1 MPEEDYLGRA
11 SAIIKPIY
19 FFEEAEGENKMLLGG
34 KGAGLAEMTRLGLP
48 VPPGFIITT
57 EICEKFYE
65 AGRRLPDGL
74 LDEVRKS
81 ITRLEELTGKRF
93 GDHENPLV
101 VSVRSGAPVSMPGM
115 MDTILNLGL
124 NDDTVEGLAK
134 QSGNPQFAWDTY
146 RLFIQMFGKIV
157 IGIDSRKFDG
167 TVAGKD
173 HDEDNDDLS
182 DLKVLKSIVLSSKSI
197 YQDKGKEFPADP
209 YKQLELAIE
218 AVFRSWM
225 GKRAVEYRK
234 QYNITQEMA
243 NGTAVAIVAM
253 VFGNMGSDSCTGV
266 VFTRDPDT
274 GERRLYGDYLVNAQG
289 EDVVSGKST
298 PNHIDRLSSEMPEVY
313 SKLLEVTQKLE
324 NHFKEPQDIEFTVER
339 GRLYILQTRAAKMNA
354 VAEVKTSV
362 DLYLEGLITKIAA
375 LERINPE
382 VLEQILYRRIDPHVK
397 QQPVAIGVGASPGAA
412 SGITVFDTVYAETL
426 GKKAEKV
433 ILVRED
439 TKPDD
444 VPAFFQSVG
453 ILTSRGGKTSHA
465 AVVARGMG
473 KPCIVGCSQI
483 EIDAEGK
490 SFSVEGKKII
500 VTEGQKITID
510 GSTGRVYVGEVPTV
524 EPEISSEFKELLQW
538 SSEMKGIKIRANADT
553 VESAALAHRYGAEG
567 IGLCRTERMFNH
579 HDRILQFVNMIM
591 AEGEGERRRALAELE
606 PLQRSE
612 FKAILREMKGLPVT
626 IRLLDPPL
634 HEFLPAEDEMMQ
646 KIFEL
651 KSGGGDTNNNNN
663 NNISS
668 EIARLEKTLRRVH
681 ELSEIN
687 PMLGHRGVRMGISFP
702 EIYETQIRSICE
714 ATAELM
720 GEGIRVEPQIMVP
733 QIGLVE
739 ELAAV
744 RQIFE
749 SVKREIEHRH
759 KIKLKIKFGSMIEVV
774 RACLVTD
781 EIAHL
786 ADFISFGTND
796 LTQATFSFSRED
808 AEGKFLPF
816 YLEKGIVSIN
826 PFQSIDVK
834 GVGRLMKVAID
845 LSRGVKKDIE
855 IGICGEHGGDPRSIE
870 FCSNL
875 GLDYVSTS
883 SHRIPIAIVAA
894 AQSAIKQ
901 NKGLHHP
908 SPQHH
913 HSKT

>member
-1 MPEEDYLGRA
+1 
-11 SAIIKPIY
+11 
-19 FFEEAEGENKMLLGG
+19 
-34 KGAGLAEMTRLGLP
+34 
-48 VPPGFIITT
+48 
-57 EICEKFYE
+57 
-65 AGRRLPDGL
+65 
-74 LDEVRKS
+74 
-81 ITRLEELTGKRF
+81 
-93 GDHENPLV
+93 
-101 VSVRSGAPVSMPGM
+101 MPGM

-124 NDDTVEGLAK
+124 NDETVEGLAK
-134 QSGNPQFAWDTY
+134 QSGKPEFAWDTY
-146 RLFIQMFGKIV
+146 RRFIQMLGKMNV
-157 IGIDSRKFDG
+157 GIDARKFDG
-167 TVAGKD
+167 IVAGKD
-173 HDEDNDDLS
+173 LS
-182 DLKVLKSIVLSSKSI
+182 DVDALKTIVKSSKSL
-197 YQDKGKEFPADP
+197 YEATGNKFPADP
-209 YKQLELAIE
+209 YKQIELAIE

-234 QYNITQEMA
+234 QYNITPEMA
-243 NGTAVAIVAM
+243 NGTAVTIVAM

-266 VFTRDPDT
+266 VFTRDPET
-274 GERRLYGDYLVNAQG
+274 GEKRLYGDYLVNAQG
-289 EDVVSGKST
+289 EDVVSGKVT
-298 PNHIDRLSSEMPEVY
+298 PNHIDKLVSEMPDVY
-313 SKLLEVTQKLE
+313 RQLIEVTEKLE
-324 NHFKEPQDIEFTVER
+324 NHFKEPQDVEFTVER
-339 GRLYILQTRAAKMNA
+339 GRLYILQTRTAKMNA
-354 VAEVKTSV
+354 VAAVKISV
-362 DLYLEGLITKIAA
+362 DLYREGLISKIAA
-375 LERINPE
+375 LERIDPE
-382 VLEQILYRRIDPHVK
+382 ALEQLLYRRIDPHSK
-397 QQPVAIGVGASPGAA
+397 QKPIARGVGASPGAA
-412 SGITVFDTVYAETL
+412 SGSTVFDITCAEAL
-426 GKKAEKV
+426 GKKGEKV

-473 KPCIVGCSQI
+473 KPCVVGCSQI
-483 EIDAEGK
+483 EIDADGK
-490 SFSVEGKKII
+490 SFSVNGKKM

-579 HDRILQFVNMIM
+579 HDRLVQFVNMIM
-591 AEGEGERRRALAELE
+591 AQDENERRQALAELE
-606 PLQRSE
+606 PLQRSD
-612 FKAILREMKGLPVT
+612 FKAILSEMKGLPVT

-634 HEFLPAEDEMMQ
+634 HEFLPNEEDLMQ

-651 KSGGGDTNNNNN
+651 KSGGGK
-663 NNISS
+663 IS
-668 EIARLEKTLRRVH
+668 EIARIEKILHRVH

-714 ATAELM
+714 AAAELT
-720 GEGIRVEPQIMVP
+720 GESIPVEPQIMVP
-733 QIGLVE
+733 QIALVE

-749 SVKREIEHRH
+749 SVKREVEHRH
-759 KIKLKIKFGSMIEVV
+759 KVKLKIKFGSMIEVV
-774 RACLVTD
+774 RACLVAD

-816 YLEKGIVSIN
+816 YLEKGIISVN
-826 PFQSIDVK
+826 PFQSIDTK

-845 LSRGVKKDIE
+845 MSRGLKKDIE

-870 FCSNL
+870 FCSNI

-883 SHRIPIAIVAA
+883 SHRIPIAILAA
-894 AQSAIKQ
+894 AQSAIQQ
-901 NKGLHHP
+901 NKRLH
-908 SPQHH
+908 QH
-913 HSKT
+913 SVI

>member
-1 MPEEDYLGRA
+1 MSEDSIFGRA
-11 SAIIKPIY
+11 PPIVKPIY
-19 FFEEAEGENKMLLGG
+19 FFDEADGRNKMLIGG

-48 VPPGFIITT
+48 VPPGFVITT

-74 LDEVRKS
+74 MDEVRKS
-81 ITRLEELTGKRF
+81 IRRLEGLTEKRF
-93 GDHENPLV
+93 GDRENPLL

-124 NDDTVEGLAK
+124 NDETVEGLAK
-134 QSGNPQFAWDTY
+134 QSNKPEFAWDTY
-146 RLFIQMFGKIV
+146 RRFIQMLGKIIV
-157 IGIDSRKFDG
+157 GIDARKFDG
-167 TVAGKD
+167 IVAGKD
-173 HDEDNDDLS
+173 LS
-182 DLKVLKSIVLSSKSI
+182 DVDALKTIVKSSKSL
-197 YQDKGKEFPADP
+197 YEATGNKFPADP
-209 YKQLELAIE
+209 YKQIELAIE

-234 QYNITQEMA
+234 QYNITPEMA
-243 NGTAVAIVAM
+243 NGTAVTIVAM

-266 VFTRDPDT
+266 VFTRDPET
-274 GERRLYGDYLVNAQG
+274 GEKRLYGDYLVNAQG
-289 EDVVSGKST
+289 EDVVSGKVT
-298 PNHIDRLSSEMPEVY
+298 PNHIDMFVSEMPDVY
-313 SKLLEVTQKLE
+313 RQLIEVTEKLE
-324 NHFKEPQDIEFTVER
+324 NHFKEPQDVEFTVET
-339 GRLYILQTRAAKMNA
+339 GRLYILQTRTAKMNA
-354 VAEVKTSV
+354 VAAVKISV
-362 DLYLEGLITKIAA
+362 DLYREGLISKIAA
-375 LERINPE
+375 LERIDPE
-382 VLEQILYRRIDPHVK
+382 ALEQLLYRRIDPHSK
-397 QQPVAIGVGASPGAA
+397 QKPIARGVGASPGAA
-412 SGITVFDTVYAETL
+412 SGSTVFDIACAEAL
-426 GKKAEKV
+426 GKKGEKV

-473 KPCIVGCSQI
+473 KPCVVGCSQI
-483 EIDAEGK
+483 EIDADGK
-490 SFSVEGKKII
+490 SFSVNGKKM

-579 HDRILQFVNMIM
+579 HDRLVQFVNMIM
-591 AEGEGERRRALAELE
+591 AQDENERRQALAELE
-606 PLQRSE
+606 PLQRSD
-612 FKAILREMKGLPVT
+612 FKALLSEMKGLPVT

-634 HEFLPAEDEMMQ
+634 HEFLPNEEDLMQ

-651 KSGGGDTNNNNN
+651 KSGGGKV
-663 NNISS
+663 S
-668 EIARLEKTLRRVH
+668 EIARIEKILHRVH

-714 ATAELM
+714 AAAELT
-720 GEGIRVEPQIMVP
+720 EESIPVEPQIMVP
-733 QIGLVE
+733 QIALVE
-739 ELAAV
+739 ELAVV

-749 SVKREIEHRH
+749 SVKREVEHRH
-759 KIKLKIKFGSMIEVV
+759 KVKLKIKFGSMIEVV
-774 RACLVTD
+774 RACLVAD

-816 YLEKGIVSIN
+816 YLEKGIISVN
-826 PFQSIDVK
+826 PFQSIDTK

-845 LSRGVKKDIE
+845 MSRGLKKDIE

-870 FCSNL
+870 FCSNI

-883 SHRIPIAIVAA
+883 SHRIPIAILAA
-894 AQSAIKQ
+894 AQSAIQQ
-901 NKGLHHP
+901 NKRLH
-908 SPQHH
+908 QH
-913 HSKT
+913 SVI

>member
-1 MPEEDYLGRA
+1 MSEESSFGRA
-11 SAIIKPIY
+11 PAVVKPIY
-19 FFEEAEGENKMLLGG
+19 FFDETDGVNKMLLGG

-74 LDEVRKS
+74 MDEVRKS
-81 ITRLEELTGKRF
+81 ISRLESLTGKEF
-93 GDHENPLV
+93 GDCENPLL

-124 NDDTVEGLAK
+124 NDETVEGLAK
-134 QSGNPQFAWDTY
+134 QSGKPEFAWDTY
-146 RLFIQMFGKIV
+146 WRFMQMLGKIV
-157 IGIDSRKFDG
+157 LGIDARKFDSI
-167 TVAGKD
+167 VAGGK
-173 HDEDNDDLS
+173 DLS
-182 DLKVLKSIVLSSKSI
+182 DLEVLKTIVMSSKSLCEET
-197 YQDKGKEFPADP
+197 GKKFPAEP
-209 YKQLELAIE
+209 YKQLELAID
-218 AVFRSWM
+218 AVFRSWT

-234 QYNITQEMA
+234 QYNITPDMA
-243 NGTAVAIVAM
+243 GGTAVTIVAM
-253 VFGNMGSDSCTGV
+253 VFGNMGFDSCTGV
-266 VFTRDPDT
+266 VFTRDPET
-274 GERRLYGDYLVNAQG
+274 GEKRLYGDYLANAQG
-289 EDVVSGKST
+289 EDVVSGKTT
-298 PNHIDRLSSEMPEVY
+298 PNHINMLVSKMPVVY
-313 SKLLEVTQKLE
+313 RQLCEVTQKLE
-324 NHFKEPQDIEFTVER
+324 NHFKEPQDVEFTVEK
-339 GRLYILQTRAAKMNA
+339 GRLYILQTRTAKMNA
-354 VAEVKTSV
+354 VAAVKTSV
-362 DLYLEGLITKIAA
+362 DLYREGLISKIAA

-382 VLEQILYRRIDPHVK
+382 ALEQLLYRRIDPHFK
-397 QQPVAIGVGASPGAA
+397 QKPIAVGVGASPGAA
-412 SGITVFDTVYAETL
+412 SGSTVFDTATAEAL
-426 GKKAEKV
+426 GKNGEKV

-483 EIDAEGK
+483 EIDADGK
-490 SFSVEGKKII
+490 SFSTNGKKM
-500 VTEGQKITID
+500 VTGGQKITID
-510 GSTGRVYVGEVPTV
+510 SSTGRVYVGQVPTV
-524 EPEISSEFKELLQW
+524 EPEISLEFKELLQW

-553 VESAALAHRYGAEG
+553 VESATLAHRYGAEG

-579 HDRILQFVNMIM
+579 HDRIVQFVNMIM
-591 AEGEGERRRALAELE
+591 AEDEDERRQALAELE
-606 PLQRSE
+606 PLQRSD
-612 FKAILREMKGLPVT
+612 FKAILKEMKGLPVT

-634 HEFLPAEDEMMQ
+634 HEFLPKEEDLMQ

-651 KSGGGDTNNNNN
+651 KSGGSSSSSSKT
-663 NNISS
+663 S
-668 EIARLEKTLRRVH
+668 EIARIEKILHRVH

-714 ATAELM
+714 AAADLTAE
-720 GEGIRVEPQIMVP
+720 GIAVEPQIMVP
-733 QIGLVE
+733 QIGLAE

-749 SVKREIEHRH
+749 SVKREVEHRH
-759 KIKLKIKFGSMIEVV
+759 KVKLKIKFGSMIEVV
-774 RACLVTD
+774 RACLVAD

-786 ADFISFGTND
+786 VDFISFGTND

-816 YLEKGIVSIN
+816 YLEKGIVRVN
-826 PFQSIDVK
+826 PFQSIDTK

-845 LSRGVKKDIE
+845 MSRGVKRDIE
-855 IGICGEHGGDPRSIE
+855 IGICGEHGGDPSSIE
-870 FCSNL
+870 FCSNI
-875 GLDYVSTS
+875 GLDYVSAS
-883 SHRIPIAIVAA
+883 SHRIPIAILAA

-901 NKGLHHP
+901 NKRLHQR
-908 SPQHH
+908 SVI
-913 HSKT
+913 

>member
-1 MPEEDYLGRA
+1 MSEESSFGKT
-11 SAIIKPIY
+11 SAVVKSIY
-19 FFEEAEGENKMLLGG
+19 FFDETDGVNKMLLGG

-74 LDEVRKS
+74 MDEARKS
-81 ITRLEELTGKRF
+81 IRRLEGLTGKRF
-93 GDHENPLV
+93 GDHENPLL

-124 NDDTVEGLAK
+124 NDETVEGLAK
-134 QSGNPQFAWDTY
+134 QSGKPEFAWDTY
-146 RLFIQMFGKIV
+146 WRFMQMLGKI
-157 IGIDSRKFDG
+157 ILGIDARKFDG
-167 TVAGKD
+167 IAAGK
-173 HDEDNDDLS
+173 DLS
-182 DLKVLKSIVLSSKSI
+182 DLEVLKTIVMSSKSLCEET
-197 YQDKGKEFPADP
+197 GKKFPVDP
-209 YKQLELAIE
+209 YKQLELAID

-234 QYNITQEMA
+234 QYNITQDMA
-243 NGTAVAIVAM
+243 GGTAVTIVAM

-266 VFTRDPDT
+266 VFTRDPET
-274 GERRLYGDYLVNAQG
+274 GEKRLYGDYLANAQG
-289 EDVVSGKST
+289 EDVVSGKTT
-298 PNHIDRLSSEMPEVY
+298 PNHIDMLVSKMPVVY
-313 SKLLEVTQKLE
+313 RQLLEVTQKLE
-324 NHFKEPQDIEFTVER
+324 NHFKEPQDVEFTVEK

-354 VAEVKTSV
+354 VAAVKTSV
-362 DLYLEGLITKIAA
+362 DLYREGLISKIAA

-382 VLEQILYRRIDPHVK
+382 ALEQLLYRRIDPHFK
-397 QQPVAIGVGASPGAA
+397 QKPIAIGVGASPGAA
-412 SGITVFDTVYAETL
+412 SGSTVFDTATAEAL
-426 GKKAEKV
+426 GKKGEKV

-473 KPCIVGCSQI
+473 KPCVVGCSQI
-483 EIDAEGK
+483 EIDADGK
-490 SFSVEGKKII
+490 SFSTNGKKM
-500 VTEGQKITID
+500 VTGGQKITID

-524 EPEISSEFKELLQW
+524 EPEISLEFKELLQW

-553 VESAALAHRYGAEG
+553 VESAVLAHRYGAEG

-579 HDRILQFVNMIM
+579 HDRIVQFVNMIM
-591 AEGEGERRRALAELE
+591 AEDEDERRQALAELE
-606 PLQRSE
+606 PLQRSD
-612 FKAILREMKGLPVT
+612 FKAILKEMKGLPVT

-634 HEFLPAEDEMMQ
+634 HEFLPKEEDLMQ

-651 KSGGGDTNNNNN
+651 KSGGGGGGSKT
-663 NNISS
+663 S
-668 EIARLEKTLRRVH
+668 EIARIEKILHRVH

-714 ATAELM
+714 AAADLI
-720 GEGIRVEPQIMVP
+720 GEGMAVEPQIMVP
-733 QIGLVE
+733 QIGLAE
-739 ELAAV
+739 ELAVV

-749 SVKREIEHRH
+749 SVKREVEHRH
-759 KIKLKIKFGSMIEVV
+759 KVKLKIKFGSMIEVV
-774 RACLVTD
+774 RACLVAD

-786 ADFISFGTND
+786 VDFISFGTND
-796 LTQATFSFSRED
+796 LTQAAFSFSRED

-816 YLEKGIVSIN
+816 YLEKGIVSVN
-826 PFQSIDVK
+826 PFQSIDTK

-845 LSRGVKKDIE
+845 MSRGVKRDIE

-870 FCSNL
+870 FCSNI
-875 GLDYVSTS
+875 GLDYVSAS
-883 SHRIPIAIVAA
+883 SHRIPIAILAA

-901 NKGLHHP
+901 NKRLHHR
-908 SPQHH
+908 SVI
-913 HSKT
+913 

>member
-1 MPEEDYLGRA
+1 MSEESSFGRA
-11 SAIIKPIY
+11 PAVVKPIY
-19 FFEEAEGENKMLLGG
+19 FFEETDGINKMLLGG

-74 LDEVRKS
+74 MDEVRKS
-81 ITRLEELTGKRF
+81 IRRLEGLTGKRF
-93 GDHENPLV
+93 GDRENPLL

-124 NDDTVEGLAK
+124 NDETVEGLAK
-134 QSGNPQFAWDTY
+134 QSGKPEFAWDTY
-146 RLFIQMFGKIV
+146 WRFMQMLGKI
-157 IGIDSRKFDG
+157 ILGIDARKFDG
-167 TVAGKD
+167 IVAGKD
-173 HDEDNDDLS
+173 VS
-182 DLKVLKSIVLSSKSI
+182 DLEVLKTIVMSSKFLCEE
-197 YQDKGKEFPADP
+197 KTGKKFPADP

-234 QYNITQEMA
+234 QYNITPDMA
-243 NGTAVAIVAM
+243 GGTAVAIVAM
-253 VFGNMGSDSCTGV
+253 VFGNMGFDSCTGV
-266 VFTRDPDT
+266 VFTRDPET
-274 GERRLYGDYLVNAQG
+274 GEKRLYGDYLANAQG
-289 EDVVSGKST
+289 EDVVSGKTT
-298 PNHIDRLSSEMPEVY
+298 PNHIDMLASKMPAVY
-313 SKLLEVTQKLE
+313 RQLCEVTQKLE
-324 NHFKEPQDIEFTVER
+324 NHFKEPQDVEFTVEK

-354 VAEVKTSV
+354 VAAVKTSV
-362 DLYLEGLITKIAA
+362 DLYREGLISKIAA
-375 LERINPE
+375 LERIDPE
-382 VLEQILYRRIDPHVK
+382 ALEQLLYRRIDPHFK
-397 QQPVAIGVGASPGAA
+397 QKPIAIGVGASPGAA
-412 SGITVFDTVYAETL
+412 SGSTVFDTATAEAL
-426 GKKAEKV
+426 GKKGEKV

-483 EIDAEGK
+483 EIDADGK
-490 SFSVEGKKII
+490 SFSVNGKKIVI
-500 VTEGQKITID
+500 EGQKITID
-510 GSTGRVYVGEVPTV
+510 GSTGRVYVGEVSTV
-524 EPEISSEFKELLQW
+524 EPEISLEFKELLQW

-579 HDRILQFVNMIM
+579 HDRIVQFVNMIM
-591 AEGEGERRRALAELE
+591 AEDEDERRQALAELE
-606 PLQRSE
+606 PRQRSD
-612 FKAILREMKGLPVT
+612 FKAILKEMKGLPVT

-634 HEFLPAEDEMMQ
+634 HEFLPKEEDLMQ

-651 KSGGGDTNNNNN
+651 KSGGGKKT
-663 NNISS
+663 S
-668 EIARLEKTLRRVH
+668 EIVRMEKVLHRVH

-714 ATAELM
+714 AAADLT
-720 GEGIRVEPQIMVP
+720 GEGMAVEPQIMVP
-733 QIGLVE
+733 QVGLAE

-749 SVKREIEHRH
+749 SVKREVEHRH
-759 KIKLKIKFGSMIEVV
+759 KVKLKIKFGSMIEVV
-774 RACLVTD
+774 RSCLVAD

-786 ADFISFGTND
+786 VDFISFGTND

-816 YLEKGIVSIN
+816 YLEKGIVSVN
-826 PFQSIDVK
+826 PFQSIDTK
-834 GVGRLMKVAID
+834 GVGRLMKAAID
-845 LSRGVKKDIE
+845 MSRGVKRDIE
-855 IGICGEHGGDPRSIE
+855 IGICGEHGGDPSSIE
-870 FCSNL
+870 FCSNI
-875 GLDYVSTS
+875 GLDYVSAS
-883 SHRIPIAIVAA
+883 SHRIPIAILAA
-894 AQSAIKQ
+894 AQSSIKQ
-901 NKGLHHP
+901 NKRLHHP
-908 SPQHH
+908 SII
-913 HSKT
+913 

>member
-1 MPEEDYLGRA
+1 MSEESSFGRA
-11 SAIIKPIY
+11 PAVVKPIY
-19 FFEEAEGENKMLLGG
+19 FFDEADGGNKKLLGG

-65 AGRRLPDGL
+65 AGKRLPDGL
-74 LDEVRKS
+74 MDEVRRS
-81 ITRLEELTGKRF
+81 IRRLESLTGKGF
-93 GDHENPLV
+93 GDCENPLL

-124 NDDTVEGLAK
+124 NDETVEGLAK
-134 QSGNPQFAWDTY
+134 QSGKPEFAWDTY
-146 RLFIQMFGKIV
+146 WRFMQMVGKI
-157 IGIDSRKFDG
+157 ILGIDARKFDG
-167 TVAGKD
+167 IVGAGK
-173 HDEDNDDLS
+173 DLS
-182 DLKVLKSIVLSSKSI
+182 DLEVLRTIVRSSKSLI
-197 YQDKGKEFPADP
+197 EKTGKKFPIDP
-209 YKQLELAIE
+209 YKQLELAID

-234 QYNITQEMA
+234 QYNITPDMA
-243 NGTAVAIVAM
+243 GGTAVTIVAM

-266 VFTRDPDT
+266 VFTRDPET
-274 GERRLYGDYLVNAQG
+274 GEKRLYGDYLVNAQG
-289 EDVVSGKST
+289 EDVVSGKAT
-298 PNHIDRLSSEMPEVY
+298 PNHIDMLVSEMPNVY
-313 SKLLEVTQKLE
+313 RQLLEVTQELE
-324 NHFKEPQDIEFTVER
+324 NHFKEPQDVEFTVEK

-354 VAEVKTSV
+354 VASVKTSV
-362 DLYLEGLITKIAA
+362 DLYREGLISKIAA
-375 LERINPE
+375 LERIDPE
-382 VLEQILYRRIDPHVK
+382 ALEQLLYRRIDPHFK
-397 QQPVAIGVGASPGAA
+397 QKPIAIGVGASPGAA
-412 SGITVFDTVYAETL
+412 SGSTVFDIACAEAL
-426 GKKAEKV
+426 GKKGEKV

-439 TKPDD
+439 TRPDD

-483 EIDAEGK
+483 EIDADGK
-490 SFSVEGKKII
+490 SFSVNGKKI
-500 VTEGQKITID
+500 VTGGQRITID
-510 GSTGRVYVGEVPTV
+510 GSTGSVYLGEVPTV

-579 HDRILQFVNMIM
+579 HDRIVQFVSMIM
-591 AEGEGERRRALAELE
+591 AEDEDERRQALAELE
-606 PLQRSE
+606 PLQRSD

-634 HEFLPAEDEMMQ
+634 HEFLPKEEDLMQ

-651 KSGGGDTNNNNN
+651 KSGDSGGSGSGKT
-663 NNISS
+663 S
-668 EIARLEKTLRRVH
+668 EIARIEKILHRVH

-714 ATAELM
+714 AAADLA
-720 GEGIRVEPQIMVP
+720 GESISVEPQILVP
-733 QIGLVE
+733 QIALVE

-749 SVKREIEHRH
+749 SIKREVEHRH
-759 KIKLKIKFGSMIEVV
+759 KVKLKIKFGSMIEVV
-774 RACLVTD
+774 RACLVAD
-781 EIAHL
+781 EITHL
-786 ADFISFGTND
+786 VDFISFGTND

-816 YLEKGIVSIN
+816 YLEKGIVSVN
-826 PFQSIDVK
+826 PFQSIDTK
-834 GVGRLMKVAID
+834 GVGRLMKVAVD
-845 LSRGVKKDIE
+845 MSRGVKRDIE
-855 IGICGEHGGDPRSIE
+855 IGICGEHGGDPKSIE
-870 FCSNL
+870 FCSNI
-875 GLDYVSTS
+875 GLDYVSAS
-883 SHRIPIAIVAA
+883 SHRIPIAILAA

-901 NKGLHHP
+901 NKRL
-908 SPQHH
+908 QHH
-913 HSKT
+913 HHHHTII

>member
-1 MPEEDYLGRA
+1 MSEESSFGKT
-11 SAIIKPIY
+11 SAVVKSIY
-19 FFEEAEGENKMLLGG
+19 FFDETDGVNKMLLGG

-74 LDEVRKS
+74 MDEARKS
-81 ITRLEELTGKRF
+81 IRRLEGLTGKRF
-93 GDHENPLV
+93 GDHENPLL

-124 NDDTVEGLAK
+124 NDETVEGLAK
-134 QSGNPQFAWDTY
+134 QSGKPEFAWDTY
-146 RLFIQMFGKIV
+146 WRFMQMLGKI
-157 IGIDSRKFDG
+157 ILGLDARKFDG
-167 TVAGKD
+167 IAAGK
-173 HDEDNDDLS
+173 DLS
-182 DLKVLKSIVLSSKSI
+182 DLEVLKTIVMSSKSLCEEA
-197 YQDKGKEFPADP
+197 GKKFPVDP
-209 YKQLELAIE
+209 YKQLELAID

-234 QYNITQEMA
+234 QYNITQDMA
-243 NGTAVAIVAM
+243 GGTAVTIVAM

-266 VFTRDPDT
+266 VFTRDPET
-274 GERRLYGDYLVNAQG
+274 GEKRLYGDYLANAQG
-289 EDVVSGKST
+289 EDVVSGKTT
-298 PNHIDRLSSEMPEVY
+298 PNHIDMLVSKMPVVY
-313 SKLLEVTQKLE
+313 RQLLEVTQKLE
-324 NHFKEPQDIEFTVER
+324 NHFKEPQDVEFTVEK

-354 VAEVKTSV
+354 VAAVKTSV
-362 DLYLEGLITKIAA
+362 DLYREGLISKIAA

-382 VLEQILYRRIDPHVK
+382 ALEQLLYRRIDPHFK
-397 QQPVAIGVGASPGAA
+397 QKPIAIGVGASPGAA
-412 SGITVFDTVYAETL
+412 SGSTVFDTATAEAL
-426 GKKAEKV
+426 GKKGEKV

-473 KPCIVGCSQI
+473 KPCVVGCSQI
-483 EIDAEGK
+483 EIDADGK
-490 SFSVEGKKII
+490 SFSTNGKKM
-500 VTEGQKITID
+500 VTGGQKITID

-524 EPEISSEFKELLQW
+524 EPEISLEFKELLQW

-553 VESAALAHRYGAEG
+553 VESAVLAHRYGAEG

-579 HDRILQFVNMIM
+579 HDRIVQFVNMIM
-591 AEGEGERRRALAELE
+591 AEDEDERRQALAELE
-606 PLQRSE
+606 PRQRSD
-612 FKAILREMKGLPVT
+612 FKAILKEMKGLPVT

-634 HEFLPAEDEMMQ
+634 HEFLPKEEDLMQ

-651 KSGGGDTNNNNN
+651 KSGGGGGSKT
-663 NNISS
+663 S
-668 EIARLEKTLRRVH
+668 EIARIEKILHRVH

-714 ATAELM
+714 AAADLI
-720 GEGIRVEPQIMVP
+720 GEGMAVEPQIMVP
-733 QIGLVE
+733 QIGLAE
-739 ELAAV
+739 ELAVV

-749 SVKREIEHRH
+749 SVKREVEHRH
-759 KIKLKIKFGSMIEVV
+759 KVKLKIKFGSMIEVV
-774 RACLVTD
+774 RACLVAD

-786 ADFISFGTND
+786 VDFISFGTND
-796 LTQATFSFSRED
+796 LTQAAFSFSRED

-816 YLEKGIVSIN
+816 YLEKGIVSVN
-826 PFQSIDVK
+826 PFQSIDTK

-845 LSRGVKKDIE
+845 MSRGVKRDIE

-870 FCSNL
+870 FCSNI
-875 GLDYVSTS
+875 GLDYVSAS
-883 SHRIPIAIVAA
+883 SHRIPIAILAA

-901 NKGLHHP
+901 NKRLHHR
-908 SPQHH
+908 SVI
-913 HSKT
+913 

>member
-1 MPEEDYLGRA
+1 MSEESSFGRA
-11 SAIIKPIY
+11 PAVVKAIY
-19 FFEEAEGENKMLLGG
+19 FFDETDGVNKMLLGG

-48 VPPGFIITT
+48 VPPGFIITS
-57 EICEKFYE
+57 EICEKYYE

-74 LDEVRKS
+74 MDEVRKS
-81 ITRLEELTGKRF
+81 IRRLEGLTGKRF
-93 GDHENPLV
+93 GDRENPLL

-124 NDDTVEGLAK
+124 NDETVEGLAK
-134 QSGNPQFAWDTY
+134 QSGKPEFAWDTY
-146 RLFIQMFGKIV
+146 WRFMQMLGKI
-157 IGIDSRKFDG
+157 ILGIDARKFDSI
-167 TVAGKD
+167 VVGK
-173 HDEDNDDLS
+173 DLS
-182 DLKVLKSIVLSSKSI
+182 DLDVLKAIVMSSKSLCEET
-197 YQDKGKEFPADP
+197 GKKFPADP
-209 YKQLELAIE
+209 YKQLELAID

-234 QYNITQEMA
+234 QYNITQDMA
-243 NGTAVAIVAM
+243 GGTAVTIVAM
-253 VFGNMGSDSCTGV
+253 VFGNMGFDSCTGV
-266 VFTRDPDT
+266 VFTRDPET
-274 GERRLYGDYLVNAQG
+274 GEKRLYGDYLANAQG
-289 EDVVSGKST
+289 EDVVSGKTT
-298 PNHIDRLSSEMPEVY
+298 PDHIDMLVSKMPVVY
-313 SKLLEVTQKLE
+313 RQLCEVTQKLE
-324 NHFKEPQDIEFTVER
+324 NHFKEPQDVEFTVEK

-354 VAEVKTSV
+354 VAAVKTSV
-362 DLYLEGLITKIAA
+362 DLYREGLISKIAA

-382 VLEQILYRRIDPHVK
+382 ALEQVLYRRIDPHFK
-397 QQPVAIGVGASPGAA
+397 QRPIAVGVGASPGAA
-412 SGITVFDTVYAETL
+412 SGSAVFDTATAEAL
-426 GKKAEKV
+426 GKKGEKV
-433 ILVRED
+433 ILVREE

-473 KPCIVGCSQI
+473 KPCVVGCSQI
-483 EIDAEGK
+483 EIDADGK
-490 SFSVEGKKII
+490 SFSVNGKRM
-500 VTEGQKITID
+500 VTRGQKITID
-510 GSTGRVYVGEVPTV
+510 GSTGRVYTGEVPTV

-579 HDRILQFVNMIM
+579 HDRIVQFVDMIM
-591 AEGEGERRRALAELE
+591 AEDDDERRQALAELE
-606 PLQRSE
+606 PLQRSD
-612 FKAILREMKGLPVT
+612 FKAILKEMKGLPVT

-634 HEFLPAEDEMMQ
+634 HEFLPKEEDLMQ

-651 KSGGGDTNNNNN
+651 KSGVVGGAKKT
-663 NNISS
+663 S
-668 EIARLEKTLRRVH
+668 EIARIEKILHRVH

-714 ATAELM
+714 AAADLTE
-720 GEGIRVEPQIMVP
+720 EGTTVEPQIMVP
-733 QIGLVE
+733 QIGLAE

-749 SVKREIEHRH
+749 SVKREVEHRH
-759 KIKLKIKFGSMIEVV
+759 KLKLKIKFGSMIEVV
-774 RACLVTD
+774 RACLVAD

-786 ADFISFGTND
+786 VDFISFGTND

-816 YLEKGIVSIN
+816 YLEKGIVSVN
-826 PFQSIDVK
+826 PFQSIDTK
-834 GVGRLMKVAID
+834 GVGRLMKIAID
-845 LSRGVKKDIE
+845 MSRGIKRDIE

-870 FCSNL
+870 FCSNI

-883 SHRIPIAIVAA
+883 SHRIPIAILAA

-901 NKGLHHP
+901 NKSLHQR
-908 SPQHH
+908 SMI
-913 HSKT
+913 

>member
-1 MPEEDYLGRA
+1 MSEDSSFGR
-11 SAIIKPIY
+11 IPHIVKPIY
-19 FFEEAEGENKMLLGG
+19 FFDEADGRNKMLLGG

-65 AGRRLPDGL
+65 AGKRLPDGL
-74 LDEVRKS
+74 MDEVRNS
-81 ITRLEELTGKRF
+81 IKRLEDLTGKRF
-93 GDHENPLV
+93 GDCENPLL

-124 NDDTVEGLAK
+124 NEDTVEGLAK
-134 QSGNPQFAWDTY
+134 QSGKPEFAWDTY
-146 RLFIQMFGKIV
+146 RRFIQMLGKIIV
-157 IGIDSRKFDG
+157 GIDARKFDG
-167 TVAGKD
+167 IVAGKD
-173 HDEDNDDLS
+173 LS
-182 DLKVLKSIVLSSKSI
+182 DVNALKSIVASSKSL
-197 YQDKGKEFPADP
+197 YEETGKKFPADP
-209 YKQLELAIE
+209 YKQIELAIE
-218 AVFRSWM
+218 AVFGSWT

-234 QYNITQEMA
+234 QYNITTEMA
-243 NGTAVAIVAM
+243 GGTAVTVVAM

-266 VFTRDPDT
+266 VFTRDPET
-274 GERRLYGDYLVNAQG
+274 GEKRLYGDYLVNAQG
-289 EDVVSGKST
+289 EDVVSGKVT
-298 PNHIDRLSSEMPEVY
+298 PNHIDALVSEMPDVY
-313 SKLLEVTQKLE
+313 RQLIEVTEKLE
-324 NHFKEPQDIEFTVER
+324 NHFKEPQDVEFTVES

-354 VAEVKTSV
+354 VAAVKISV
-362 DLYLEGLITKIAA
+362 DLYREGLISKIAA

-382 VLEQILYRRIDPHVK
+382 ALEQLLYRRIDQHSK
-397 QQPVAIGVGASPGAA
+397 QKPIATGVGASPGAA
-412 SGITVFDTVYAETL
+412 SGSAVFDIACAEEL
-426 GKKAEKV
+426 GKKGEKV
-433 ILVRED
+433 ILIRED

-444 VPAFFQSVG
+444 VPAFFQSAG

-473 KPCIVGCSQI
+473 KPCVVGCSQI
-483 EIDAEGK
+483 EIDADGE
-490 SFSVEGKKII
+490 SFTTNGKKI
-500 VTEGQKITID
+500 VAAGQKITID
-510 GSTGRVYVGEVPTV
+510 GATGKVYVGEVPTV

-579 HDRILQFVNMIM
+579 HDRIVQFVNMIM
-591 AEGEGERRRALAELE
+591 AQDENERRQALAELE
-606 PLQRSE
+606 PLQRSD
-612 FKAILREMKGLPVT
+612 FRAILSEMKGLPVT

-634 HEFLPAEDEMMQ
+634 HEFLPNEEDLMQ

-651 KSGGGDTNNNNN
+651 KSRGGKT
-663 NNISS
+663 S
-668 EIARLEKTLRRVH
+668 EITRIEKILHRVH

-714 ATAELM
+714 AAAELT
-720 GEGIRVEPQIMVP
+720 GERIAVEPQIMVP

-739 ELAAV
+739 ELAVV

-749 SVKREIEHRH
+749 SVKREVEHRH
-759 KIKLKIKFGSMIEVV
+759 KVKLKIKFGSMIEVV
-774 RACLVTD
+774 RACLVAD

-816 YLEKGIVSIN
+816 YLEKGIVSVN
-826 PFQSIDVK
+826 PFQSIDTK

-845 LSRGVKKDIE
+845 MSRGVKKDIE

-870 FCSNL
+870 FCSNI

-883 SHRIPIAIVAA
+883 SHRIPIAILAA

-901 NKGLHHP
+901 NKRLH
-908 SPQHH
+908 QH
-913 HSKT
+913 SLI

>member
-1 MPEEDYLGRA
+1 MSEESSFGRA
-11 SAIIKPIY
+11 PAVVKPIY
-19 FFEEAEGENKMLLGG
+19 FFDEADGGNKKLLGG

-74 LDEVRKS
+74 MDEVRKS
-81 ITRLEELTGKRF
+81 IRRLESLTGKGF
-93 GDHENPLV
+93 GDCENPLL

-124 NDDTVEGLAK
+124 NDETVEGLAK
-134 QSGNPQFAWDTY
+134 QSGKPEFAWDTY
-146 RLFIQMFGKIV
+146 WRFMQMVGKI
-157 IGIDSRKFDG
+157 ILGIDARKFDG
-167 TVAGKD
+167 IVGAGK
-173 HDEDNDDLS
+173 DLS
-182 DLKVLKSIVLSSKSI
+182 DLEVLRTIVRSSKSLI
-197 YQDKGKEFPADP
+197 EKTGKKFPVDP
-209 YKQLELAIE
+209 YKQLELAID

-234 QYNITQEMA
+234 QYNITPDMA
-243 NGTAVAIVAM
+243 GGTAVTIVAM

-266 VFTRDPDT
+266 VFTRDPET
-274 GERRLYGDYLVNAQG
+274 GEKRLYGDYLVNAQG
-289 EDVVSGKST
+289 EDVVSGKAT
-298 PNHIDRLSSEMPEVY
+298 PNHIDMLVSEMPEVY
-313 SKLLEVTQKLE
+313 RQLLEVTQELE
-324 NHFKEPQDIEFTVER
+324 NHFKEPQDVEFTVEK

-354 VAEVKTSV
+354 IAAVKTSV
-362 DLYLEGLITKIAA
+362 DLYREGLISKIAA
-375 LERINPE
+375 LERIDPE
-382 VLEQILYRRIDPHVK
+382 ALEQLLYRRIDPHFK
-397 QQPVAIGVGASPGAA
+397 QKPIAIGVGASPGAA
-412 SGITVFDTVYAETL
+412 SGSTVFDIACAEAL
-426 GKKAEKV
+426 GKKGEKV

-439 TKPDD
+439 TRPDD

-483 EIDAEGK
+483 EIDADGK
-490 SFSVEGKKII
+490 SFSVNGKKI
-500 VTEGQKITID
+500 VTGGQKITID
-510 GSTGRVYVGEVPTV
+510 GSTGRVYLGEVPTV

-579 HDRILQFVNMIM
+579 HDRIVQFVSMIM
-591 AEGEGERRRALAELE
+591 AEDEDERRQALAELE
-606 PLQRSE
+606 PLQRSD

-634 HEFLPAEDEMMQ
+634 HEFLPKEEDLMQ

-651 KSGGGDTNNNNN
+651 KSGDSGGSGSGKT
-663 NNISS
+663 S
-668 EIARLEKTLRRVH
+668 EIARIEKILHRVH

-714 ATAELM
+714 AAADLA
-720 GEGIRVEPQIMVP
+720 GESISVEPQIMVP
-733 QIGLVE
+733 QIALVE

-749 SVKREIEHRH
+749 SVKREVEHRH
-759 KIKLKIKFGSMIEVV
+759 KVKLKIKFGSMIEVV
-774 RACLVTD
+774 RACLVAD
-781 EIAHL
+781 EITHL
-786 ADFISFGTND
+786 VDFISFGTND

-816 YLEKGIVSIN
+816 YLEKGIVSVN
-826 PFQSIDVK
+826 PFQSIDTK
-834 GVGRLMKVAID
+834 GVGRLMKVAVD
-845 LSRGVKKDIE
+845 MSRGVKRDIE
-855 IGICGEHGGDPRSIE
+855 IGICGEHGGDPKSIE
-870 FCSNL
+870 FCSNI
-875 GLDYVSTS
+875 GLDYVSAS
-883 SHRIPIAIVAA
+883 SHRIPIAILAA

-901 NKGLHHP
+901 NKRLHH
-908 SPQHH
+908 HH
-913 HSKT
+913 TII

>member
-1 MPEEDYLGRA
+1 MSEESSFGRA
-11 SAIIKPIY
+11 PAVVKPIY
-19 FFEEAEGENKMLLGG
+19 FFEETDGINKMLLGG

-74 LDEVRKS
+74 MDEVRKS
-81 ITRLEELTGKRF
+81 IRRLEGLTGKRF
-93 GDHENPLV
+93 GDRENPLL

-124 NDDTVEGLAK
+124 NDETVEGLAK
-134 QSGNPQFAWDTY
+134 QSGKPEFAWDTY
-146 RLFIQMFGKIV
+146 WRFMQMLGKI
-157 IGIDSRKFDG
+157 ILGIDARKFDG
-167 TVAGKD
+167 IAAGKD
-173 HDEDNDDLS
+173 VS
-182 DLKVLKSIVLSSKSI
+182 DLEVLKTIVMSSKFLCEE
-197 YQDKGKEFPADP
+197 KTGKQFPADP

-234 QYNITQEMA
+234 QYNITPDMA
-243 NGTAVAIVAM
+243 GGTAVAIVAM
-253 VFGNMGSDSCTGV
+253 VFGNMGFDSCTGV
-266 VFTRDPDT
+266 VFTRDPET
-274 GERRLYGDYLVNAQG
+274 GEKRLYGDYLANAQG
-289 EDVVSGKST
+289 EDVVSGKTT
-298 PNHIDRLSSEMPEVY
+298 PNHIDMLASKMPAVY
-313 SKLLEVTQKLE
+313 RQLCEVTQKLE
-324 NHFKEPQDIEFTVER
+324 NHFKEPQDVEFTVER

-354 VAEVKTSV
+354 VAAVKTSV
-362 DLYLEGLITKIAA
+362 DLYREGLISKIAA

-382 VLEQILYRRIDPHVK
+382 ALEQLLYRRIDPHFK
-397 QQPVAIGVGASPGAA
+397 QKPIAIGVGASPGAA
-412 SGITVFDTVYAETL
+412 SGSTVFDTATAEAL
-426 GKKAEKV
+426 GKKGEKV

-483 EIDAEGK
+483 EIDADGK
-490 SFSVEGKKII
+490 SFSVNGKKIVI
-500 VTEGQKITID
+500 EGQKITID
-510 GSTGRVYVGEVPTV
+510 GSTGRVYVGEVSTV
-524 EPEISSEFKELLQW
+524 EPEISLEFKELLQW

-579 HDRILQFVNMIM
+579 HDRIVQFVNMIM
-591 AEGEGERRRALAELE
+591 AEDEDERRQALAELE
-606 PLQRSE
+606 PRQRSD
-612 FKAILREMKGLPVT
+612 FKAILKEMKGLPVT

-634 HEFLPAEDEMMQ
+634 HEFLPKEEDLMQ

-651 KSGGGDTNNNNN
+651 KSGGGKKT
-663 NNISS
+663 S
-668 EIARLEKTLRRVH
+668 EIVRMEKVLHRVH

-714 ATAELM
+714 AAADLT
-720 GEGIRVEPQIMVP
+720 GEGMAVEPQIMVP
-733 QIGLVE
+733 QVGLAE

-749 SVKREIEHRH
+749 SVKREVEHRH
-759 KIKLKIKFGSMIEVV
+759 KVKLKIKFGSMIEVV
-774 RACLVTD
+774 RSCLVAD

-786 ADFISFGTND
+786 VDFISFGTND

-816 YLEKGIVSIN
+816 YLEKGIVSVN
-826 PFQSIDVK
+826 PFQSIDTK
-834 GVGRLMKVAID
+834 GVGRLMKAAID
-845 LSRGVKKDIE
+845 MSRGVKRDIE
-855 IGICGEHGGDPRSIE
+855 IGICGEHGGDPSSIE
-870 FCSNL
+870 FCSNI
-875 GLDYVSTS
+875 GLDYVSAS
-883 SHRIPIAIVAA
+883 SHRIPIAILAA
-894 AQSAIKQ
+894 AQSSIKQ
-901 NKGLHHP
+901 NKRLHHP
-908 SPQHH
+908 SII
-913 HSKT
+913 

>member
-1 MPEEDYLGRA
+1 MSEESSFGTA
-11 SAIIKPIY
+11 PAVVKPIY
-19 FFEEAEGENKMLLGG
+19 FFDETDGITKMLLGG

-74 LDEVRKS
+74 MDEVRKS
-81 ITRLEELTGKRF
+81 IRRLEGLTGKRF
-93 GDHENPLV
+93 GERENPLL
-101 VSVRSGAPVSMPGM
+101 VSVRSGSPVSMPGM

-124 NDDTVEGLAK
+124 NDETVEGLAN
-134 QSGNPQFAWDTY
+134 QSGNPEFAWDTY
-146 RLFIQMFGKIV
+146 WRFMQMLGKI
-157 IGIDSRKFDG
+157 ILGIDARKFNG
-167 TVAGKD
+167 IAAGKD
-173 HDEDNDDLS
+173 LS
-182 DLKVLKSIVLSSKSI
+182 NLEVLKTIVMSSKFLCEET
-197 YQDKGKEFPADP
+197 GKKFPADP
-209 YKQLELAIE
+209 YKQLELAID

-234 QYNITQEMA
+234 QYNITQDMA
-243 NGTAVAIVAM
+243 GGTAVTIVAM

-266 VFTRDPDT
+266 VFTRDPET
-274 GERRLYGDYLVNAQG
+274 GEKRLYGDYLVNAQG
-289 EDVVSGKST
+289 EDVVSGKTT
-298 PNHIDRLSSEMPEVY
+298 PNHIDTLVSKMPVVY
-313 SKLLEVTQKLE
+313 RHLLEVTQKLE
-324 NHFKEPQDIEFTVER
+324 NHFKEPQDVEFTVEK

-354 VAEVKTSV
+354 VAAVKTSV
-362 DLYLEGLITKIAA
+362 DLYREGLISKIAA

-382 VLEQILYRRIDPHVK
+382 ALEQLLYRRIDPHFK
-397 QQPVAIGVGASPGAA
+397 QKPIATGVGASPGAA
-412 SGITVFDTVYAETL
+412 SGITVFDIATAEAL
-426 GKKAEKV
+426 GKKGEKV

-483 EIDAEGK
+483 EINADGK
-490 SFSVEGKKII
+490 SFSVNGKKM
-500 VTEGQKITID
+500 VAAGQKITID
-510 GSTGRVYVGEVPTV
+510 GSTGRVYVGEVPTF
-524 EPEISSEFKELLQW
+524 EPEISLEFKELLQW

-579 HDRILQFVNMIM
+579 HDRIVQFVNMIM
-591 AEGEGERRRALAELE
+591 AEDEDERRQALAELE
-606 PLQRSE
+606 PLQRSD
-612 FKAILREMKGLPVT
+612 FKAILKEMKGLPVT

-634 HEFLPAEDEMMQ
+634 HEFLPKEEDLMQ

-651 KSGGGDTNNNNN
+651 KSGGGGSKT
-663 NNISS
+663 S
-668 EIARLEKTLRRVH
+668 EIARIEKILHRVH

-687 PMLGHRGVRMGISFP
+687 PMLGHRGVRLGISFP

-714 ATAELM
+714 AAADLS
-720 GEGIRVEPQIMVP
+720 GEGIAVEPQIMVP
-733 QIGLVE
+733 QVGLAE

-749 SVKREIEHRH
+749 SVKREVEHRH
-759 KIKLKIKFGSMIEVV
+759 KVKLKIKFGSMIEVV
-774 RACLVTD
+774 RACLVAD

-786 ADFISFGTND
+786 VDFISFGTND

-816 YLEKGIVSIN
+816 YLEKGIVTVN
-826 PFQSIDVK
+826 PFQSIDTK
-834 GVGRLMKVAID
+834 GVGRLMKVALD
-845 LSRGVKKDIE
+845 MSRGVKRDLE
-855 IGICGEHGGDPRSIE
+855 IGICGEHGGDPKSIE
-870 FCSNL
+870 FCSNI
-875 GLDYVSTS
+875 GLDYVSAS
-883 SHRIPIAIVAA
+883 SHRIPIAILAA

-901 NKGLHHP
+901 NKRLHQP
-908 SPQHH
+908 SII
-913 HSKT
+913 

>member
-1 MPEEDYLGRA
+1 MSEDSSFGR
-11 SAIIKPIY
+11 IPHIVKPIY
-19 FFEEAEGENKMLLGG
+19 FFDEADGRNKMLLGG

-65 AGRRLPDGL
+65 AGKRLPDGL
-74 LDEVRKS
+74 MDEVRNS
-81 ITRLEELTGKRF
+81 IKRLEDLTGKRF
-93 GDHENPLV
+93 GDCENPLL

-124 NDDTVEGLAK
+124 NEDTVEGLAK
-134 QSGNPQFAWDTY
+134 QSGKPEFAWDTY
-146 RLFIQMFGKIV
+146 RRFIQMLGKIIV
-157 IGIDSRKFDG
+157 GIDARKFDG
-167 TVAGKD
+167 IVAGKD
-173 HDEDNDDLS
+173 LS
-182 DLKVLKSIVLSSKSI
+182 DVNALKSIVASSKSL
-197 YQDKGKEFPADP
+197 YEETGKKFPADP
-209 YKQLELAIE
+209 YKQIELAIE
-218 AVFRSWM
+218 AVFGSWT

-234 QYNITQEMA
+234 QYNITTEMA
-243 NGTAVAIVAM
+243 GGTAVTVVAM

-266 VFTRDPDT
+266 VFTRDPET
-274 GERRLYGDYLVNAQG
+274 GEKRLYGDYLVNAQG
-289 EDVVSGKST
+289 EDVVSGKVT
-298 PNHIDRLSSEMPEVY
+298 PNHIDALVSEMPDVY
-313 SKLLEVTQKLE
+313 RQLIEVTEKLE
-324 NHFKEPQDIEFTVER
+324 NHFKEPQDVEFTVES

-354 VAEVKTSV
+354 VAAVKISV
-362 DLYLEGLITKIAA
+362 DLYREGLISKIAA

-382 VLEQILYRRIDPHVK
+382 ALEQLLYRRIDQHSK
-397 QQPVAIGVGASPGAA
+397 QKPIATGVGASPGAA
-412 SGITVFDTVYAETL
+412 SGSAVFDIACAEEL
-426 GKKAEKV
+426 GKKGEKV
-433 ILVRED
+433 ILIRED

-444 VPAFFQSVG
+444 VPAFFQSAG

-473 KPCIVGCSQI
+473 KPCVVGCSQI
-483 EIDAEGK
+483 EIDADGE
-490 SFSVEGKKII
+490 SFTINGKKI
-500 VTEGQKITID
+500 VAAGQKITID
-510 GSTGRVYVGEVPTV
+510 GATGKVYVGEVPTV

-579 HDRILQFVNMIM
+579 HDRIVQFVNMIM
-591 AEGEGERRRALAELE
+591 AQDENERRQALAELE
-606 PLQRSE
+606 PLQRSD
-612 FKAILREMKGLPVT
+612 FRAILSEMKGLPVT

-634 HEFLPAEDEMMQ
+634 HEFLPNEEDLMQ

-651 KSGGGDTNNNNN
+651 KSRGGKT
-663 NNISS
+663 S
-668 EIARLEKTLRRVH
+668 EITRIEKILHRVH

-714 ATAELM
+714 AAAELT
-720 GEGIRVEPQIMVP
+720 GERIAVEPQIMVP

-739 ELAAV
+739 ELAVV

-749 SVKREIEHRH
+749 SVKREVEHRH
-759 KIKLKIKFGSMIEVV
+759 KVKLKIKFGSMIEVV
-774 RACLVTD
+774 RACLVAD

-816 YLEKGIVSIN
+816 YLEKGIVSVN
-826 PFQSIDVK
+826 PFESIDTK

-845 LSRGVKKDIE
+845 MSRGVKKDIE
-855 IGICGEHGGDPRSIE
+855 IGICGEHGGDPTSIE
-870 FCSNL
+870 FCSNI

-883 SHRIPIAIVAA
+883 SHRIPIAILAA

-901 NKGLHHP
+901 NKRLH
-908 SPQHH
+908 QH
-913 HSKT
+913 SVI